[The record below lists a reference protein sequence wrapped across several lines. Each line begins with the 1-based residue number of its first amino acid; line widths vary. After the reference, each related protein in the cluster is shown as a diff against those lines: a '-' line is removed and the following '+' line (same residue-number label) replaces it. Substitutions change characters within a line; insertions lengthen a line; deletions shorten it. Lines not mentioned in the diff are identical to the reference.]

1 MSDSHVASGDCKA
14 ALVAVQRVSAMGE
27 QLRRERAVL
36 QAATAVQRRAAEQAQ
51 REAEQARARELALR
65 ETLDELQR
73 TQTALQRANEKKDQL
88 VAELHRQSG
97 ESRRQGSRLLG
108 WLNALGH
115 ANFARG

>member
-14 ALVAVQRVSAMGE
+14 ALVAVQRVSALGE
-27 QLRRERAVL
+27 QLRRECAVL
-36 QAATAVQRRAAEQAQ
+36 QAATAVERRATEQAQ
-51 REAEQARARELALR
+51 REAKQARARELALR